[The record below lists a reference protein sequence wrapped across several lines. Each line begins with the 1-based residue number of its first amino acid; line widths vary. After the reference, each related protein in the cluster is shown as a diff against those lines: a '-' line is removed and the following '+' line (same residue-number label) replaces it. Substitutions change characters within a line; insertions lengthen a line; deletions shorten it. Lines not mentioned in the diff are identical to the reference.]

1 MNELSFVW
9 SAIVEFLF
17 KCWSSMNE
25 LKAES
30 WSAIASIASFLVAS
44 GALWYTHKQW
54 KKINTKIAMIADSGK
69 VAEILPAWYT
79 QRMMHESWLFGLYT
93 CDGRVVLITSIAA
106 VSDDGAWLD
115 VELADPDTGKVLNTK
130 FPQCIFSVDEQRTR
144 ASVRVDSIVSAV
156 DLQAS

>member
-1 MNELSFVW
+1 MNELNLAWIFIIESP
-9 SAIVEFLF
+9 F
-17 KCWSSMNE
+17 KFWKFMSE

-30 WSAIASIASFLVAS
+30 WSAIASIASVLIAS
-44 GALWYTHKQW
+44 VALWYTHKQW
-54 KKINTKIAMIADSGK
+54 KKINTKIAMVSDSGK

-106 VSDDGAWLD
+106 VSDDGVWLD
-115 VELADPDTGKVLNTK
+115 VELADPDTGEELKTK
-130 FPQCIFSVDEQRTR
+130 FPDCVFSIDEQRTR

-156 DLQAS
+156 DLQSS